1 MTISR
6 FKAGALAGVWAWSG
20 LAMAAELPPQIETC
34 AALRRDSER
43 LLCYDKAV
51 AQIKA
56 GGQGEPAP
64 SPENMFGANGGIA
77 PPPAAAPEAQREELR
92 QITAAVTSARRG
104 ENGLLFLD
112 LDNGQAWHQQDVDVT
127 LVVNVGDTVTV
138 QRAAFGTFRII
149 DKRGRSA
156 RFKRVR

>member
-1 MTISR
+1 MSSS
-6 FKAGALAGVWAWSG
+6 FKAGILAAILTSSG
-20 LAMAAELPPQIETC
+20 LATAAELPQQLETC

-56 GGQGEPAP
+56 GVQGAPAP
-64 SPENMFGANGGIA
+64 SPENMFGATGGIA
-77 PPPAAAPEAQREELR
+77 PPSAAVPEAKREELR
-92 QITAAVTSARRG
+92 QITASVTSTRRG

-127 LVVNVGDTVTV
+127 LVVNVGDSVTV
-138 QRAAFGTFRII
+138 QRAAFGTFRIT

>member
-1 MTISR
+1 MSS
-6 FKAGALAGVWAWSG
+6 FNSCALACALIVSSVAT
-20 LAMAAELPPQIETC
+20 AADLPPQIETC

-56 GGQGEPAP
+56 GVEGAPAP
-64 SPENMFGANGGIA
+64 SPENMFGASGGITPAKSDA
-77 PPPAAAPEAQREELR
+77 PGPEREELR
-92 QITAAVTSARRG
+92 QITAAVTAARRG
-104 ENGLLFLD
+104 DDGTLVLH
-112 LDNGQAWHQQDVDVT
+112 LDNGQAWRQQDVEVT
-127 LVVNVGDTVTV
+127 LVVNDGDTVTV
-138 QRAAFGTFRII
+138 QRAAFGTFRIT

>member
-1 MTISR
+1 MNSSFMTG
-6 FKAGALAGVWAWSG
+6 ALLGALALSG
-20 LAMAAELPPQIETC
+20 LAGAAELPPQLETC
-34 AALRRDSER
+34 SALRRDSER

-51 AQIKA
+51 AQIRA
-56 GGQGEPAP
+56 GVEGAPAP
-64 SPENMFGANGGIA
+64 SPENMFGATGGIS
-77 PPPAAAPEAQREELR
+77 PPPAAPDSKREELR

-104 ENGLLFLD
+104 EDGLLLLN

-127 LVVNVGDTVTV
+127 LVVNVGDTITV
-138 QRAAFGTFRII
+138 QRAAFGTFKII